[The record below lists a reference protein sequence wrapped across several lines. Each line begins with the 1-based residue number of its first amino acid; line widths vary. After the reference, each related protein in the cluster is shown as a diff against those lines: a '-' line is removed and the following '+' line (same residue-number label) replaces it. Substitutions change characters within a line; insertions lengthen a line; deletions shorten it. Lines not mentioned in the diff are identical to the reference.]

1 VIALAGIIA
10 LILFTGACLL
20 VGCLGFVASW
30 ADEELERM
38 AQQQYVAQVEAARW
52 N

>member
-1 VIALAGIIA
+1 VIALVGIVA
-10 LILFTGACLL
+10 LIVLTGACLL
-20 VGCLGFVASW
+20 VVCLAFLASW

-38 AQQQYVAQVEAARW
+38 AQQQYVAKVEAARW

>member
-1 VIALAGIIA
+1 VITLAGIVV
-10 LILFTGACLL
+10 LIVFTGAC
-20 VGCLGFVASW
+20 VIMVCLGFVASW

-38 AQQQYVAQVEAARW
+38 AQQQYAAKVEAARW